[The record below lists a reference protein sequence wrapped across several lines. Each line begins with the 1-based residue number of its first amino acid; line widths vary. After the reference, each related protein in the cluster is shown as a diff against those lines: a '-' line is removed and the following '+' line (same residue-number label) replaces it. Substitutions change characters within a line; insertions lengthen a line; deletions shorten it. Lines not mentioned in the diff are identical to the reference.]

1 MKNGIL
7 RKTAAVLT
15 AAMISASVLPLTS
28 FAAMN
33 TSEFESGYTYPT
45 EMRGLTAFQITND
58 MGAGWNLGNSL
69 ESDYNETY
77 WGNPTTTKAM
87 IDDIAEMGFTTLR
100 VPVRWDDNYTNAS
113 TYTISSTYM
122 DRVETVVNYG
132 LANDMYVIL
141 NVHHNDL
148 QHNVPN
154 TSVISAELSAIWTQ
168 IGNRFKNYGDK
179 LIFEVN
185 NEPRCGEDW
194 TGNAE
199 YYKSVND
206 CNEAA
211 RAAIRATGG
220 NNTKRLV
227 MLPTYCASGDD
238 AKAAAWTKN
247 AEDDMIAA
255 SIHAYLPYNFAF
267 SNDTDSGAHSE
278 WLESD
283 LAELKSFF
291 GRMDSY
297 FISKGIP
304 VVLGEFGATNKNNT
318 AEREKWAK
326 AYIELARQFPE
337 QDIPCVVWDNNY
349 VANTAGT
356 EQFKLYDRSSRKF
369 VYEGIAKAITSG
381 YDGAPVYETAAESQT
396 MVSSTGG
403 SCSGWG
409 QAVWFDSGIVKEMS
423 ANDVIYCTYSS
434 SKPPELILQSDSV
447 SSKGWVK
454 IDPDSYGNGIAQ
466 WSYKTLLNAYG
477 DNFAGLSRGCIGDT
491 GASLTVTKVYVEH
504 SDAHTHNYNG
514 AEKITLAATATTSGR
529 KSIACSVSGCDATKV
544 VIIAPETAE
553 VKPVKPIV
561 TAAAGAGQ
569 VTLTWNAVDDATK
582 YNVYSYLNGKYTL
595 LATTTATSFTAG
607 NLAGGTNY
615 GFLVRAYVNSAWSAF
630 TAADNVYAVPA
641 ATTRPVITVS
651 AGDEQAKISWTAVNS
666 ATKYSV
672 YSYIN
677 GGYKLLGTTT
687 NTSYTATGLTAG
699 TKYGFLVRAYVN
711 STWSPF
717 TTADNVY
724 ATPTAAVKPTLTL
737 TAGNGKIAVRWNAI
751 SGATKY
757 NLYLYNGGYKQ
768 VATTTATNYVVG
780 GLTNGTKYGFLVRAY
795 VNGAW
800 TTFTTADNIYATP
813 TTATKPV
820 VTVTAG
826 DDKATLTWNTIS
838 GATKYNVYSY
848 VDGKYTLLATTAV
861 TTYNALNL
869 TSGANYGFLV
879 RAYVNGAWTTFTTA
893 DNAYATIL

>member
-1 MKNGIL
+1 MKNIIF
-7 RKTAAVLT
+7 RKAAAVAA
-15 AAMISASVLPLTS
+15 AAMMSASVLPLTS

-45 EMRGLTAFQITND
+45 EMRGLTAFQIASD

-100 VPVRWDDNYTNAS
+100 VPVRWDDNYSNPSA
-113 TYTISSTYM
+113 YTIREDYM

-154 TSVISAELSAIWTQ
+154 TSAISAELSAIWKQ
-168 IGNRFKNYGDK
+168 VGNRFKNYGDK

-185 NEPRCGEDW
+185 NEPRSGDDW

-199 YYKSVND
+199 YYASVNE

-227 MLPTYCASGDD
+227 MLPTYCASGDY

-247 AEDDMIAA
+247 ANDDMIAA
-255 SIHAYLPYNFAF
+255 SIHAYLPYDFAF
-267 SNDTDSGAHSE
+267 EGEGHTDWRDSDHTE
-278 WLESD
+278 LVNFFDRMNELFLEK
-283 LAELKSFF
+283 E
-291 GRMDSY
+291 
-297 FISKGIP
+297 IP
-304 VVLGEFGATNKNNT
+304 VVIGEFGTRYKHTDNT
-318 AEREKWAK
+318 VARETQAGI
-326 AYIELARQFPE
+326 YGDLARQFAQ
-337 QDIPCVVWDNNY
+337 QDIPCVWWDNNCFY
-349 VANTAGT
+349 TNG
-356 EQFKLYDRSSRKF
+356 ENFGIYDRNQKKF
-369 VYEGIAKAITSG
+369 IYEGIAEALISAYEGDPIYEGSTSG
-381 YDGAPVYETAAESQT
+381 EILIAS
-396 MVSSTGG
+396 GG
-403 SCSGWG
+403 TQCEAWKQS
-409 QAVWFDSGIVKEMS
+409 VWFDAASIVSLPEN
-423 ANDVIYCTYSS
+423 AVIYCEYTSNS
-434 SKPPELILQSDSV
+434 TPQLILQSLSNNA
-447 SSKGWVK
+447 KNWIA
-454 IDPDSYGNGIAQ
+454 IDPESCSGGVAQ
-466 WSYKTLLNAYG
+466 WKRSTLL
-477 DNFAGLSRGCIGDT
+477 SRFGGTFEDLTQGCIGATFDPLT
-491 GASLTVTKVYVEH
+491 ASKVYVPKCT
-504 SDAHTHNYNG
+504 AHTHNYNG
-514 AEKITLAATATTSGR
+514 TEKVTLAATATTYGR
-529 KSIACSVSGCDATKV
+529 KAISCSVNNCDAQKV
-544 VIIAPETAE
+544 VLIAPVSQQPEEPA
-553 VKPVKPIV
+553 KPVV
-561 TAAAGAGQ
+561 TAAPAAGQ
-569 VTLTWNAVDDATK
+569 VKLTWNAVNGATR

-615 GFLVRAYVNSAWSAF
+615 GFLVRAYVNGTWSAF
-630 TAADNVYAVPA
+630 TTADNVYAVPA
-641 ATTRPVITVS
+641 ATTRPVITVA
-651 AGDEQAKISWTAVNS
+651 AGGEQAKISWNAVNG
-666 ATKYSV
+666 ATKYSE
-672 YSYIN
+672 YSYVN
-677 GGYKLLGTTT
+677 GGYKLLGTTV

-711 STWSPF
+711 SAWSPF

-724 ATPTAAVKPTLTL
+724 ATPTAAVKPSLTL
-737 TAGNGKIAVRWNAI
+737 TAGNGKVAVRWNAI

-800 TTFTTADNIYATP
+800 TAFTTADNVYATP

-879 RAYVNGAWTTFTTA
+879 RAYVNGTWTTFSSA
-893 DNAYATIL
+893 DNTYAVIL